1 MAQRVSKPLEILFVT
16 PYLPSPPGFG
26 GQRRLHG
33 IFTGLSER
41 HRVSVLALCNPNEN
55 HDKSVAA
62 TREYAREVVTVPNPA
77 FALSLQG
84 KRTMQ
89 LQSLV
94 SLRSFE
100 WLSHMQNGLH
110 AKLVQMMQAT
120 RYDVV
125 NFEFS
130 QMAPHRRGLP
140 PGPLFVLD
148 EHNIEFEIVRRT
160 AVSETG
166 FSRKIYNAVNW
177 RKLRA
182 EELSAWHA
190 FDGVSVTSQHDRDL
204 LLRNDPR
211 AHTAIVPNAVDL
223 DFFAPQPQVAAE
235 PGTLLFFGA
244 INYFPNADGLKYF
257 LASIFPHLPGAKLN
271 VVGHT
276 PESLFSL
283 ASERIAMKG
292 WVDDVRQEIA
302 KAAVVIA
309 PLRVGGGT
317 RLKILEA
324 MSMGKPI
331 VSTPEG
337 AEGLEV
343 VDGRD
348 LLLARDPQQ
357 FASKCQQL
365 LEDPQLAA
373 TLGQNARKLVE
384 DRYGWG
390 ASVARLE
397 KFYDELGV
405 K

>member
-33 IFTGLSER
+33 IFTGLAEK
-41 HRVSVLALCNPNEN
+41 HRVSVLALINPDEK
-55 HDKSVAA
+55 HEKSVAA
-62 TREYAREVVTVPNPA
+62 TQEYAREVVTVPNPA
-77 FALSLQG
+77 FALSLHG
-84 KRTMQ
+84 KRTLQ
-89 LQSLV
+89 LRSLL

-125 NFEFS
+125 NFEFA

-148 EHNIEFEIVRRT
+148 EHNIEFEILRRT

-166 FSRKIYNAVNW
+166 FSRRLYNGVNCP
-177 RKLRA
+177 KLRA
-182 EELSAWHA
+182 EELSAWRA
-190 FDGVSVTSQHDRDL
+190 FDGVSVTSAHDRDL

-223 DFFAPQPQVAAE
+223 DFFAPQPAVPIQ
-235 PGTLLFFGA
+235 PRTLLFFGA
-244 INYFPNADGLKYF
+244 INYFPNSDGLKYF
-257 LASIFPHLPGAKLN
+257 LASIFPHLPEAKLR

-276 PESLFSL
+276 PEALFAL
-283 ASERIAMKG
+283 ASDRVEMKG
-292 WVDDVRQEIA
+292 WVDDVRLEIA

-348 LLLARDPQQ
+348 LLLASDPQQ
-357 FASKCQQL
+357 FAAKVKQIL
-365 LEDPQLAA
+365 DDPQLAR

-384 DRYGWG
+384 DRYGWA
-390 ASVARLE
+390 ASVGRLE
-397 KFYDELGV
+397 KFYEELGV